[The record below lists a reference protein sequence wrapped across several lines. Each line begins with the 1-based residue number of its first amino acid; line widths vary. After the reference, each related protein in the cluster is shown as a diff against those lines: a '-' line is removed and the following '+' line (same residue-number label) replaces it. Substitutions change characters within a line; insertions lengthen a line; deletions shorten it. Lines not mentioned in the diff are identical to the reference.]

1 MDKYA
6 RKRASSKGAREYHP
20 KLVLCSHILDLRI
33 GTTFHDT
40 EEFG

>member
-1 MDKYA
+1 MDRYA

-20 KLVLCSHILDLRI
+20 KLDLCSHVFDLQI
-33 GTTFHDT
+33 ETTFDDT